1 MQEIRLHRTFD
12 GERKIPYFDAD
23 GNFSFASVK
32 RNADLSGIFACRLR
46 LRRADGYP
54 ITLIFARINV
64 AGVICLFAV
73 RTVEHRYER
82 IGIKPR
88 FSRKT
93 LFVNFDI
100 TLSVK
105 REIKFVSAFVQNV
118 RNADFNI
125 FYISVKSEQELHP
138 LALILCK
145 KSRKSAVFRLCR
157 NFVPQKV
164 FCVRHN
170 VNVFDVDQ
178 LLFILFF
185 ASGDDCER
193 KYRNKN
199 CCHCLFH
206 GFSPFPLYAFSSL
219 FFLSSASLFE
229 KTHPQ

>member
-1 MQEIRLHRTFD
+1 MQEICLHRTFD

-23 GNFSFASVK
+23 GNLSFAAVK

-46 LRRADGYP
+46 LRRADGYT
-54 ITLIFARINV
+54 ITLIFARIN
-64 AGVICLFAV
+64 A
-73 RTVEHRYER
+73 
-82 IGIKPR
+82 
-88 FSRKT
+88 
-93 LFVNFDI
+93 
-100 TLSVK
+100 
-105 REIKFVSAFVQNV
+105 
-118 RNADFNI
+118 
-125 FYISVKSEQELHP
+125 EQKLHS